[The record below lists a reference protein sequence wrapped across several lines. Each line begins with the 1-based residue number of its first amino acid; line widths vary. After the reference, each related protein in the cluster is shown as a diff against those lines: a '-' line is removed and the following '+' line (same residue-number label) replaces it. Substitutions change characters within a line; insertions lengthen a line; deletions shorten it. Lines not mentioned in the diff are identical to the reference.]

1 MNKPKAQAVI
11 IDDNV
16 LNSEILAT
24 LLENSGLEAIYIA
37 SPREIMPTLATL
49 GNLRVIFL
57 DLEMPNYNGYDILQV
72 FRGEPA
78 LNDVPI
84 IAYTVHTNQVES
96 IRQAGFDGFLGKPL
110 IPAQFPSQIERIL
123 TGKAVWEFGG

>member
-1 MNKPKAQAVI
+1 MNKPKAQVVI

-72 FRGEPA
+72 LRGEPA
-78 LNDVPI
+78 
-84 IAYTVHTNQVES
+84 
-96 IRQAGFDGFLGKPL
+96 
-110 IPAQFPSQIERIL
+110 
-123 TGKAVWEFGG
+123 